1 MNEPVAPDT
10 DPNMRRDGSGEPD
23 KTGPHKTDPDK
34 TDKAALS
41 GAKGFA
47 IILGAM
53 LGIIGLLWL
62 VAALVA
68 PN

>member
-1 MNEPVAPDT
+1 MNEPVAPRDDT
-10 DPNMRRDGSGEPD
+10 PQARRPREMSREMSETP
-23 KTGPHKTDPDK
+23 
-34 TDKAALS
+34 AS

-62 VAALVA
+62 IAALIA
-68 PN
+68 PH